1 MTPTLKPPKSSLMEQ
16 LTSPPKASLQ
26 ILGTHI
32 TNEQAKVIDFDL
44 WIDCSAVVGIRSGK
58 FLTNGESDCRSWNYS
73 CNQDSGNFEAILDG
87 WLNNWLGDSRDGG
100 SWTLCKL
107 VSFPDD
113 DSAAIKAHIES
124 LARNTAYGGS
134 IEVVF
139 HTPSI
144 DADVLPEK
152 QNVEIRVEWIFDCPF
167 TPTDRVWNELV
178 MNAMVDRKKGWI
190 SLNEPPLFYG
200 MSSFRRAIRHGS
212 TSRVV
217 SQEQDAHGFKRSVRQ
232 FSQWGYDGSS

>member
-44 WIDCSAVVGIRSGK
+44 WIDCSAVVIVG
-58 FLTNGESDCRSWNYS
+58 
-73 CNQDSGNFEAILDG
+73 
-87 WLNNWLGDSRDGG
+87 DGG

>member
-1 MTPTLKPPKSSLMEQ
+1 MTPTLKSPKSSLMEQ

-58 FLTNGESDCRSWNYS
+58 FLTNSESDCRSWNYS
-73 CNQDSGNFEAILDG
+73 PNQDNGNFEAILDG

-113 DSAAIKAHIES
+113 DCAAIKAYIES
-124 LARNTAYGGS
+124 LARNSAYGGS

-139 HTPSI
+139 YTPSI
-144 DADVLPEK
+144 DA
-152 QNVEIRVEWIFDCPF
+152 WIFDCPF

-190 SLNEPPLFYG
+190 SLNKPQLFYG
-200 MSSFRRAIRHGS
+200 MSSFRRAIRYGS

-217 SQEQDAHGFKRSVRQ
+217 SQEQDADGFKRSVRQ